1 MKNSFIIILLFSFL
15 KFNAQETFTLEEA
28 VEYALN
34 NSYTTK
40 NADLNIES
48 AKKKKWETT
57 TIGLPQISATADYQH
72 FIKQATSLL
81 PAEIFGGPPGT
92 FAEVSFGTKQNVNA
106 TATLSQLLFDGS
118 YLVGLQ
124 SAKVFLKI
132 SELAKIKTEQAV
144 REAVISAY
152 GNVLLSEE
160 SILILKNNLII
171 LDKNVYDTQQ
181 LINEGFSEEQDVEQL
196 QITRSNIK
204 NQLNRAKRIL
214 GISEKVLKLTM
225 GIDIEKPIKLTE
237 TLEILVDKNT
247 DISLYNFDLNI
258 DNHIDY
264 KIAKN
269 SVTAK
274 ELLMKFEKSKALP
287 SLSTFVNY
295 GVTANND
302 KFNFTNSNQ
311 KWFDS
316 SLFGVS
322 LNVPIFSSFKR
333 RSRTQQAGIALDQS
347 KIDLTETEQTLKL
360 AVATAKTN
368 YQFAIDNYQTTKESL
383 SLAERIEHKEQIK
396 YAEGIGSSFNL
407 STAQN
412 QLYTMQQNYLQT
424 IVDIINSKVKL
435 ENALNN

>member
-15 KFNAQETFTLEEA
+15 KFNAQETFSLDEA

-40 NADLNIES
+40 NAVLNIES

-57 TIGLPQISATADYQH
+57 TIGLPQINANVDYQH

-92 FAEVSFGTKQNVNA
+92 FAEVSFGTKQNIDA

-160 SILILKNNLII
+160 SILILANNLII
-171 LDKNVYDTQQ
+171 LDKNVHDTQQ

-196 QITRSNIK
+196 KITRSNIK
-204 NQLNRAKRIL
+204 NQLNRAQRL
-214 GISEKVLKLTM
+214 LSISEKVLKLTM
-225 GIDIEKPIKLTE
+225 GIDIDKPIKLTE
-237 TLEILVDKNT
+237 NLEILVDKNM
-247 DISLYNFDLNI
+247 DISLYNFNLII
-258 DNHIDY
+258 DDHIDY
-264 KIAKN
+264 QIAKN
-269 SVTAK
+269 SVTSK

-287 SLSTFVNY
+287 SLSTFINY
-295 GVTANND
+295 GITANND
-302 KFNFTNSNQ
+302 QFNFTSNNQ
-311 KWFDS
+311 KWFGS

-333 RSRTQQAGIALDQS
+333 RSRTQQAEIALDQS
-347 KIDLTETEQTLKL
+347 KIDLTETEQKLKL

-368 YQFAIDNYQTTKESL
+368 YQFAIDNYRTTKESL
-383 SLAERIEHKEQIK
+383 SLAKRIEHKEQIK
-396 YAEGIGSSFNL
+396 YIEGIGSSFNL